1 MKYELPSDHGLSNV
15 TLTHLVFSES
25 GRPALSNAQHA
36 ALEAGI
42 GRGESLLVVSPTST
56 GKTQIALWAIAKSLE
71 SRCSTVY
78 LVTHRALAKQ
88 KFDDFRAQIL
98 PTYLAGE
105 GAGLV
110 LATGDHIVDADG
122 EVPKEPLRA
131 PLLVATYEKYL
142 GLLSAQG
149 IPQDM
154 CGTVVVC
161 DEIQLLGDKHRG
173 QSVELLLTL
182 LKRAGWRQFVGLS
195 AVLQPADANNLA
207 AWLGVKLVVE
217 QTREKHL
224 RYECWTNRGM
234 AVCCSNNP
242 ERIDEGERLPAGTDV
257 GPVPALLSLLGE
269 RIPPVPIIVFCMTK
283 QQTYDMAEAFIAAAG
298 RTPRGQMSLAFDGLP
313 ETNANTMLSRLLVSR
328 VASHNADLTDEERRI
343 VEQHLLENK
352 LDVVFATSTLAA
364 GVNFPLG
371 AAVFAAWDRWDFA
384 ARRRVPIETGEFHN
398 MAGRVGRMGSDH
410 EQGRVIF
417 FASNDAEYRNAREYL
432 TLGNL
437 PALEPRITPEHFEQ
451 LTLQLVASG
460 LCSTNEGLATLVCS
474 TFSGLRE
481 SDRNTQS
488 FMTWPA
494 RLSAAVEGL
503 LAAGLMIR
511 SGAGTLSATP
521 VGKAVGLSGL
531 RPATCTQLLVYF
543 VAKGQAFT
551 GCFPTP
557 VSPGNFTK
565 LAFLLFS
572 ACFSTPD
579 FRPRDGRQPS
589 RLLPFP
595 LERGYLFDASGFAGD
610 LIDPVWQSDIMPINA
625 AKLSCDWIEGAEIR
639 QLESTLPQLSAG
651 ALRDLFRNLA
661 WILQGVAAILTA
673 AADKR
678 VPAALRPRALQVA
691 GVDLDALAKLPRVV
705 RRLSFRVSEGLPDD
719 ALWLPALNQPSGQ
732 FHLTRTEILSLRATG
747 FASPEKAML
756 GAPEADVARMA
767 AFAKAKPSPQAKANW
782 LRDSVRE
789 WKNQQ
794 RQRSAERHQRRARR
808 CLQATLV
815 QRYYAAKGTEFETV
829 FEEILTFLKVPFQR
843 LDDKTKT
850 GAPDYLLSLLSSP
863 PLVVE
868 LKSREGD
875 KLIDYNK
882 AVEVLAASEVHG
894 HKGTFCV
901 TLCHPGVDPSVP
913 MTIAGCGRLCVV
925 ESSDLG
931 EALLRLCDGS
941 LTQEQLWQWLAT
953 PGQALASDL
962 PFREYI

>member
-1 MKYELPSDHGLSNV
+1 MKYELPNGHGLSTV
-15 TLTHLVFSES
+15 TLTHLVFSDA
-25 GRPALSNAQHA
+25 GRPALSDAQHA

-42 GRGESLLVVSPTST
+42 GREESLLVVSPTST

-71 SRCSTVY
+71 SRSSTVY
-78 LVTHRALAKQ
+78 LVTHRALAQQ
-88 KFDDFRAQIL
+88 KFDDFRSQIL

-105 GAGLV
+105 AAGLV
-110 LATGDHIVDADG
+110 LATGDHVLDADG

-154 CGTVVVC
+154 TGTVVVC

-182 LKRAGWRQFVGLS
+182 LKRAGWKQFVGLS
-195 AVLQPADANNLA
+195 AVLQPADASNLA
-207 AWLGVKLVVE
+207 DWLGVKVVVE

-224 RYECWTNRGM
+224 RYECWSNRGM
-234 AVCCSNNP
+234 AVCCSDKP
-242 ERIDEGERLPAGTDV
+242 ERIDEGERLPAGADV
-257 GPVPALLSLLGE
+257 RPISALLSLLRE
-269 RIPPVPIIVFCMTK
+269 QVPPVPIIVFCMTK
-283 QQTYDMAEAFIAAAG
+283 RQTYDMAEEFITAAG
-298 RTPRGQMSLAFDGLP
+298 RSPRGQMSLAFDGLP
-313 ETNANTMLSRLLVSR
+313 ETNANTMLSRMLVSR
-328 VASHNADLTDEERRI
+328 VASHNSDLTDEERRV
-343 VEQHLLENK
+343 VEQHLLDGK

-371 AAVFAAWDRWDFA
+371 AAVFAAWHRWDFA
-384 ARRRVPIETGEFHN
+384 ARRGVPIEPGEFHN
-398 MAGRVGRMGSDH
+398 MAGRVGRMGFDH

-432 TLGNL
+432 NLGNL

-460 LCSTNEGLATLVCS
+460 LCSTNEGVEALVCS

-488 FMTWPA
+488 FRTWPA
-494 RLSAAVEGL
+494 RLSAAVESL
-503 LAAGLMIR
+503 LAAGLLIR

-531 RPATCTQLLVYF
+531 QPATCTQLLAYF
-543 VAKGQAFT
+543 VSKVHSLT
-551 GCFPTP
+551 GCLPTP
-557 VSPGNFTK
+557 GAPGDFAR

-572 ACFSTPD
+572 ACFSTPE
-579 FRPRDGRQPS
+579 FRPRDGRRPS

-595 LERGYLFDASGFAGD
+595 LQDGYLFDASGFAAD
-610 LIDPVWQSDIMPINA
+610 LIDPVWQADIMPINA
-625 AKLSCDWIEGAEIR
+625 AKLSCDWIDGAEIR
-639 QLESTLPQLSAG
+639 ALESTLPQLSAG

-678 VPAALRPRALQVA
+678 VPAALRPKALKLE
-691 GVDLDALAKLPRVV
+691 GVDLAALAKLPRVV

-719 ALWLPALNQPSGQ
+719 TLWLTALNLPSGR

-747 FASPEKAML
+747 FTSPEKAML
-756 GAPEADVARMA
+756 GSPEADMARAA
-767 AFAKAKPSPQAKANW
+767 AFAKAQPSPQAKANW

-789 WKNQQ
+789 WKKQQ
-794 RQRSAERHQRRARR
+794 RQRSAERHQRRASR
-808 CLQATLV
+808 CPQATLV
-815 QRYYAAKGTEFETV
+815 QRYYAAKGTDFETA
-829 FEEILTFLKVPFQR
+829 FEEALTFLKIPFQR
-843 LDDKTKT
+843 LDDRTKT

-863 PLVVE
+863 PLIVE

-875 KLIDYNK
+875 KLVDYNK

-894 HKGTFCV
+894 HRDTFCV

-925 ESSDLG
+925 ESNDLG
-931 EALLRLCDGS
+931 EALLRVCDGS

-953 PGQALASDL
+953 PGQAQSSDL
-962 PFREYI
+962 PFREYA